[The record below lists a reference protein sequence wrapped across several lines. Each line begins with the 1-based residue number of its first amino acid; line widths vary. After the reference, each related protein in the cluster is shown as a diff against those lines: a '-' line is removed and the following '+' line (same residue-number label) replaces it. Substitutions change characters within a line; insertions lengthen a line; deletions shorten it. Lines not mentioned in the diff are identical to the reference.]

1 MQDIYSSNFLNI
13 FFLIQVCVRKLLNCI
28 LEDTIGSISFT
39 DSEIPIVTW
48 WLCQFI
54 EYNCHKIDFFT
65 QKPTLSGILTKLL
78 MVAFRSNLKQAQ
90 LYGFAYGFSQSVVF
104 AMYGGAFRFG
114 AWQVSLGEMA
124 PENVY
129 KWDFYDNFILNQPSN
144 IHEQINISK

>member
-1 MQDIYSSNFLNI
+1 
-13 FFLIQVCVRKLLNCI
+13 
-28 LEDTIGSISFT
+28 
-39 DSEIPIVTW
+39 
-48 WLCQFI
+48 
-54 EYNCHKIDFFT
+54 
-65 QKPTLSGILTKLL
+65 

-129 KWDFYDNFILNQPSN
+129 KWDFYGIFKFNQPSN
-144 IHEQINISK
+144 IHEQINIPKFKSYLNLYHALEHTRTYSSKLKIPIKTIYNYCL